1 MNNLKLLPPARV
13 AVLSLCPLRGMVG
26 RMHRFLSIFGRP
38 GLNRRGLTAGALFT
52 AGAALAVFGITPI
65 AAQILP
71 PQMQQMLGP
80 RGGQTGNSGS
90 TSPFGSPSGN
100 SDNNTVI
107 IQPAGPL
114 ARQPRSMLEQILSG
128 RAGVQLNQFGYN
140 DLGAGRAVVLPQMG
154 GVQEEYILGPG
165 DEIVVTLRGQ
175 EAGEYRT
182 FVDRSG
188 RVILPKLNP
197 INVAGRSFGS
207 FRDDLAAAVQRA
219 YVATEAFASL
229 GSVRQIRV
237 TVGGEVNNPG
247 LRVMTGLA
255 SAMDAILVSSGIKKT
270 GSLRNIHILRGGR
283 RINVDLYSVLRGT
296 RGSQL
301 PLITDGDRIIVNPL
315 GATVAITGPVRV
327 PAIYELAPGQP
338 GMTAA
343 SLIAMAGGYT
353 VRGRY
358 DLTLIGLGADG
369 RTNMS
374 NLSNDRALVRDSDVL
389 IVRNTADQTTDRAT
403 LQAGTSN
410 GFSGTYAA
418 PSTRLSSMLR
428 APGVLGDDPY
438 SLFAVISR
446 RDPVS
451 LLRTLVAITPAAVMA
466 GRQDFT
472 LQSDDIVHT
481 FTRTEAVELIR
492 AISWFEER
500 RRRLTAR
507 VQTSGAIPLLGRPEE
522 LPPRQNR
529 QGMGDDLNRDI
540 TWADGNADMRRSN
553 SNAFPDTDG
562 SSNRG
567 NALNGYEGG
576 NFNENTVY
584 NNNAT
589 YNDNSGYYD
598 GYAYDPA
605 SPLNTNNDRAGT
617 SNGGEFGDSG
627 QRSSGVE
634 SLAFSAG
641 GGAGF
646 GRNEGMGGES
656 AANAGAGDLRSGQRQ
671 TRPDPTARY
680 RRELSRVQ
688 RLADALKVEPSIAAN
703 FLQEHL
709 VTLNGAIRGSGN
721 YLVGPDLP
729 LATLV
734 QAAGGTVNWSD
745 KTGVERVS
753 TIVDAVTGHA
763 RTTTQILDINQ
774 TQFATTIVRPK
785 DSYRFP
791 EAMVRLLSGAVTLK
805 GEVRRPGVYNVV
817 RGERLSDLLVRAGGL
832 TEVAYPY
839 GAVFLRKSVAAREQD
854 GFIRAARD
862 LESQLTVSLTR
873 TVGEKQSANPALNY
887 PAIRALVSD
896 LRSQQALGRV
906 SVVAD
911 PAVLATQPQVDIL
924 VEEGDVLY
932 IPSRP
937 ATVTVLGEVMNST
950 SFPSLPNMSVEEY
963 INRAGG
969 YGRYADESLTFV
981 VLPDGTARQAEKSW
995 FALSKDS
1002 IPPGSTIVVP
1012 KDVNPLQLRQLLVDG
1027 TQILSQLAIAAASLA
1042 VLSK

>member
-1 MNNLKLLPPARV
+1 MNNLKPLPPARV
-13 AVLSLCPLRGMVG
+13 AVLSLSPLRGMVG
-26 RMHRFLSIFGRP
+26 RMHRFLSIFGCP

-52 AGAALAVFGITPI
+52 AVAALAVFSVTPL

-71 PQMQQMLGP
+71 PQMQQMLTP
-80 RGGQTGNSGS
+80 RGGQSGS
-90 TSPFGSPSGN
+90 PNGN
-100 SDNNTVI
+100 TDNNTVI

-255 SAMDAILVSSGIKKT
+255 SAMDAILVSSGVKKT

-283 RINVDLYSVLRGT
+283 RINVDLYGVLRGT
-296 RGSQL
+296 GGAQL
-301 PLITDGDRIIVNPL
+301 PLVTDGDRIIVNPL

-374 NLSNDRALVRDSDVL
+374 NLSNDRILVRDSDVL
-389 IVRNTADQTTDRAT
+389 IVRNTADQTADRAT
-403 LQAGTSN
+403 LQAGASN
-410 GFSGTYAA
+410 GFTGTYAA

-438 SLFAVISR
+438 PLFAVISR
-446 RDPVS
+446 RDPIS
-451 LLRTLVAITPAAVMA
+451 LLRTLVAVTPSAVMA
-466 GRQDFT
+466 GRQDFS

-481 FTRTEAVELIR
+481 FTRTEAVDLIR
-492 AISWFEER
+492 AISWFDER
-500 RRRLTAR
+500 RRRLLDR
-507 VQTSGAIPLLGRPEE
+507 VQSAGSVPLLGRPEE

-529 QGMGDDLNRDI
+529 QDGNGDQNRDLMS
-540 TWADGNADMRRSN
+540 ADAGGNSDLLRNNENGSPSN
-553 SNAFPDTDG
+553 DG
-562 SSNRG
+562 ANSSG
-567 NALNGYEGG
+567 NPANGYERD
-576 NFNENTVY
+576 NFTENNVY
-584 NNNAT
+584 TSGAT
-589 YNDNSGYYD
+589 YNGSSGYYD

-605 SPLNTNNDRAGT
+605 SPQNMNGNQAAPNGRAGDT
-617 SNGGEFGDSG
+617 GNAGI
-627 QRSSGVE
+627 E
-634 SLAFSAG
+634 SLALQPGEGSNFGRSDIVG
-641 GGAGF
+641 GGAAVPGATNDA
-646 GRNEGMGGES
+646 RN
-656 AANAGAGDLRSGQRQ
+656 AQRMA
-671 TRPDPTARY
+671 RPDPAARY

-688 RLADALKVEPSIAAN
+688 RLADALKVEPAIAAN

-709 VTLNGAIRGSGN
+709 VTLTGAIRGSGD

-729 LATLV
+729 LSTLV

-753 TIVDAVTGHA
+753 TVVDAGTGRA

-791 EAMVRLLSGAVTLK
+791 EASVPLLAGVVTLK
-805 GEVRRPGVYNVV
+805 GEVRRPGVYNIL

-839 GAVFLRKSVAAREQD
+839 GAVFLRKSVAAREQE
-854 GFIRAARD
+854 GFRQAARD
-862 LESQLTVSLTR
+862 LERQLTVSLARSGNSTA
-873 TVGEKQSANPALNY
+873 SANPAINY
-887 PAIRALVSD
+887 AALRSLVAD
-896 LRSQQALGRV
+896 LRNQQGLGRI
-906 SVVAD
+906 SIIAD
-911 PAVLATQPQVDIL
+911 PAVLATRPQFDPLI
-924 VEEGDVLY
+924 EAGDLLY
-932 IPSRP
+932 IPQRSS
-937 ATVTVLGEVMNST
+937 TVTVMGEVMNST
-950 SFPSLPNMSVEEY
+950 SFAAESGMTVADY
-963 INRAGG
+963 ISRAGG
-969 YGRYADESLTFV
+969 YARFADESRTYL
-981 VLPDGTARQAEKSW
+981 VLPDGTARQIEKSW
-995 FALSKDS
+995 FALRSEA

-1012 KDVNPLQLRQLLVDG
+1012 KDVDPFDLRAMIAQG
-1027 TQILSQLAIAAASLA
+1027 TQILSQLAISVASLA
-1042 VLSK
+1042 VISQRSN

>member
-1 MNNLKLLPPARV
+1 
-13 AVLSLCPLRGMVG
+13 
-26 RMHRFLSIFGRP
+26 MHRFLSIFGRP

-52 AGAALAVFGITPI
+52 AGAALVVFSVTPI

-71 PQMQQMLGP
+71 PQMQQMLGQ
-80 RGGQTGNSGS
+80 RGGQTGNSAA
-90 TSPFGSPSGN
+90 SPFGAQSGN
-100 SDNNTVI
+100 TDNNTVI

-114 ARQPRSMLEQILSG
+114 ARQPRSMLEQILSS

-207 FRDDLAAAVQRA
+207 FREDLAAAVQRA
-219 YVATEAFASL
+219 YVATEAFAGL
-229 GSVRQIRV
+229 GSVRQVRV

-255 SAMDAILVSSGIKKT
+255 SAMDAILVSSGVKKT
-270 GSLRNIHILRGGR
+270 GSLRNIHILRGGK
-283 RINVDLYSVLRGT
+283 RINVDLYGVLRGT
-296 RGSQL
+296 GGAPL
-301 PLITDGDRIIVNPL
+301 PLVTDGDRIIVNPL

-374 NLSNDRALVRDSDVL
+374 NLSNDRTLVRDSDVL
-389 IVRNTADQTTDRAT
+389 IVRNTADQTADRAT
-403 LQAGTSN
+403 LQAGASN

-438 SLFAVISR
+438 PLFAVISR

-451 LLRTLVAITPAAVMA
+451 LLRTLIAVTPTAVMA
-466 GRQDFT
+466 GRQDFS

-492 AISWFEER
+492 AVSWFDER
-500 RRRLTAR
+500 RRRLVDR
-507 VQTSGAIPLLGRPEE
+507 VQTAGSIPLLGRPEE
-522 LPPRQNR
+522 LPPRQNL
-529 QGMGDDLNRDI
+529 QGMGDDPNRDPLSVD
-540 TWADGNADMRRSN
+540 ADNNADPQRSGPN
-553 SNAFPDTDG
+553 QFAGTDEP
-562 SSNRG
+562 SNRG
-567 NALNGYEGG
+567 NAANGYDGW
-576 NFNENTVY
+576 NFNDNSVY

-598 GYAYDPA
+598 GYAYDPE
-605 SPLNTNNDRAGT
+605 SPSNTNNNRPG
-617 SNGGEFGDSG
+617 SNNAFGDTG
-627 QRSSGVE
+627 QGNGGVE
-634 SLAFSAG
+634 SLALSAG
-641 GGAGF
+641 GGSTF
-646 GRNEGMGGES
+646 GRGDIVSGNATS
-656 AANAGAGDLRSGQRQ
+656 ASGTNDPRAALRQP
-671 TRPDPTARY
+671 RPDPTARY

-688 RLADALKVEPSIAAN
+688 RLADSLKVEPAIAAN

-729 LATLV
+729 LSTLV
-734 QAAGGTVNWSD
+734 QAAGGTLNWSD

-753 TIVDAVTGHA
+753 TVVDAGTGRA
-763 RTTTQILDINQ
+763 RTSTQILDINQ

-791 EAMVRLLSGAVTLK
+791 EAIVPLLSGVVTLK

-873 TVGEKQSANPALNY
+873 TVSEKQSANPALNY

-896 LRSQQALGRV
+896 LRSQRALGRV
-906 SVVAD
+906 SIVAD

-950 SFPSLPNMSVEEY
+950 SFPALPNMSVEEY

-1012 KDVNPLQLRQLLVDG
+1012 KDVNPIQLRQLLVDG

>member
-1 MNNLKLLPPARV
+1 MR
-13 AVLSLCPLRGMVG
+13 
-26 RMHRFLSIFGRP
+26 RFLSIFGRP
-38 GLNRRGLTAGALFT
+38 GLNRRGLTTGALFT
-52 AGAALAVFGITPI
+52 AGAAIAVFSVTPI

-80 RGGQTGNSGS
+80 RGGNSGA
-90 TSPFGSPSGN
+90 SPFGSQGSN
-100 SDNNTVI
+100 SDNGTVI

-114 ARQPRSMLEQILSG
+114 ARQPRSMLEQILSS

-229 GSVRQIRV
+229 GSVRQVRV

-255 SAMDAILVSSGIKKT
+255 SAMDAILVSSGVKKT

-283 RINVDLYSVLRGT
+283 RISVDLYGVLRGT
-296 RGSQL
+296 GGAQL
-301 PLITDGDRIIVNPL
+301 PLVTDGDRIIVNPL

-403 LQAGTSN
+403 LQAGASN
-410 GFSGTYAA
+410 GFTGTYSA

-438 SLFAVISR
+438 PLFAVISR

-451 LLRTLVAITPAAVMA
+451 LLRTLVAVTPSAVMA
-466 GRQDFT
+466 GRQDFS

-481 FTRTEAVELIR
+481 FTRTEAVDLIR
-492 AISWFEER
+492 AISWFDER
-500 RRRLTAR
+500 RRRLVDS
-507 VQTSGAIPLLGRPEE
+507 VQTPGFIPLLGRPEE
-522 LPPRQNR
+522 LPPRPNR
-529 QGMGDDLNRDI
+529 QDMGDDPNRD
-540 TWADGNADMRRSN
+540 ADPQRSGPNQFAGTDASSTPGNVA
-553 SNAFPDTDG
+553 
-562 SSNRG
+562 
-567 NALNGYEGG
+567 NGFDGG
-576 NFNENTVY
+576 NFNDNALY

-605 SPLNTNNDRAGT
+605 SPLNAN
-617 SNGGEFGDSG
+617 SNRTGSNSGSGENG
-627 QRSSGVE
+627 QSSAGVE

-641 GGAGF
+641 GGSGF
-646 GRNEGMGGES
+646 GRSDVIGGNVAS
-656 AANAGAGDLRSGQRQ
+656 TGGATDPRNALRQP
-671 TRPDPTARY
+671 RPDPTARY
-680 RRELSRVQ
+680 RLELSRVQ
-688 RLADALKVEPSIAAN
+688 RLADALKVEPAIAAN

-729 LATLV
+729 LSTLV

-753 TIVDAVTGHA
+753 TVVDGVTGRA
-763 RTTTQILDINQ
+763 RTTTQVLDINQ
-774 TQFATTIVRPK
+774 QQFATTIVRPK

-791 EAMVRLLSGAVTLK
+791 EAAVQLLAGVVTLK
-805 GEVRRPGVYNVV
+805 GEVRRPGAYNVM

-839 GAVFLRKSVAAREQD
+839 GAVFLRKSVAAREHE
-854 GFIRAARD
+854 GFQQAARD
-862 LESQLTVSLTR
+862 LERQLTVSLARSGSSTA
-873 TVGEKQSANPALNY
+873 SANPAINY
-887 PAIRALVSD
+887 AAVRGLVDD
-896 LRSQQALGRV
+896 LRNQKGLGRI
-906 SVVAD
+906 SVLAD
-911 PAVLATQPQVDIL
+911 PAVLATRPQLDPLI
-924 VEEGDVLY
+924 ESGDVLF
-932 IPSRP
+932 IPQRSS
-937 ATVTVLGEVMNST
+937 TVTVMGEVMNST
-950 SFPSLPNMSVEEY
+950 SIPVQPAMTVADY
-963 INRAGG
+963 ISRAGG
-969 YGRYADESLTFV
+969 YARFADESRTYL
-981 VLPDGTARQAEKSW
+981 VLPDGTARQMEKSW
-995 FALSKDS
+995 FAMRSET

-1012 KDVNPLQLRQLLVDG
+1012 KDVDPFDLRAMIAQG
-1027 TQILSQLAIAAASLA
+1027 TQILSQLAISVASLA
-1042 VLSK
+1042 VISSRSSN

>member
-1 MNNLKLLPPARV
+1 MR
-13 AVLSLCPLRGMVG
+13 
-26 RMHRFLSIFGRP
+26 RFLSIFGRP
-38 GLNRRGLTAGALFT
+38 GLNHRGLTAGALFT
-52 AGAALAVFGITPI
+52 AGAALAVFGVTPI

-80 RGGQTGNSGS
+80 RVGQTGNSGS
-90 TSPFGSPSGN
+90 ASPFGSPSGN
-100 SDNNTVI
+100 TDNNTVI

-114 ARQPRSMLEQILSG
+114 ARQPRSMLEQILSS

-140 DLGAGRAVVLPQMG
+140 DLGAGRAVALPQMG

-207 FRDDLAAAVQRA
+207 FREDLAAAVQRA

-255 SAMDAILVSSGIKKT
+255 SAMDAILVSSGVKKT

-283 RINVDLYSVLRGT
+283 RINVDLYGVLRGT
-296 RGSQL
+296 GGAQL
-301 PLITDGDRIIVNPL
+301 PLVTDGDRIIVNPL

-374 NLSNDRALVRDSDVL
+374 NLSSDRALVRDSDVL
-389 IVRNTADQTTDRAT
+389 IVRNTADQTADRAT
-403 LQAGTSN
+403 LQAGPSN

-438 SLFAVISR
+438 PLFAVISR

-451 LLRTLVAITPAAVMA
+451 LLRTLVAVTPSAVMA
-466 GRQDFT
+466 GRQDFS

-481 FTRTEAVELIR
+481 FTRTEAVDLIR
-492 AISWFEER
+492 AISWFDER
-500 RRRLTAR
+500 RRRLVDA
-507 VQTSGAIPLLGRPEE
+507 VQTPGSIPLLGRPEE

-529 QGMGDDLNRDI
+529 PDMGGDPNRDPLSAE
-540 TWADGNADMRRSN
+540 ADGNADPQRSGPN
-553 SNAFPDTDG
+553 RFAGTDD

-567 NALNGYEGG
+567 NASNDGG
-576 NFNENTVY
+576 NFNEYTAY
-584 NNNAT
+584 NNTAT

-605 SPLNTNNDRAGT
+605 SPLSTNTNRPETGQGNAG
-617 SNGGEFGDSG
+617 D
-627 QRSSGVE
+627 E
-634 SLAFSAG
+634 SLTG
-641 GGAGF
+641 GGSGF
-646 GRNEGMGGES
+646 GRADGGN
-656 AANAGAGDLRSGQRQ
+656 AASTGGANDPRNALRQP
-671 TRPDPTARY
+671 RPDPTARY

-688 RLADALKVEPSIAAN
+688 RLADALKVEPAIAAN

-709 VTLNGAIRGSGN
+709 VTINGAIRGSGN

-729 LATLV
+729 LSTLL

-753 TIVDAVTGHA
+753 TVVDAVTGRA
-763 RTTTQILDINQ
+763 RTTTQVLDINQ
-774 TQFATTIVRPK
+774 QQFATTIVRPK

-791 EAMVRLLSGAVTLK
+791 EAAVQLLTGVVTLK

-839 GAVFLRKSVAAREQD
+839 GAVFLRKSVAALERE
-854 GFIRAARD
+854 GFQQAARD
-862 LESQLTVSLTR
+862 LERQLTVSLAR
-873 TVGEKQSANPALNY
+873 SGSSIASANPAINY
-887 PAIRALVSD
+887 PALRALVDD
-896 LRSQQALGRV
+896 LRNQKGLGRI
-906 SVVAD
+906 SVLAD
-911 PAVLATQPQVDIL
+911 PAVLATRPQLDPLIETGDI
-924 VEEGDVLY
+924 LY
-932 IPSRP
+932 IPQRSS
-937 ATVTVLGEVMNST
+937 TVTVMGEVMNST
-950 SFPSLPNMSVEEY
+950 SVLVEVGMTVADY
-963 INRAGG
+963 IGRSGG
-969 YGRYADESLTFV
+969 YARFADESRTYL
-981 VLPDGTARQAEKSW
+981 VLPDGTVRQIEKSW
-995 FALSKDS
+995 FSMRNET

-1012 KDVNPLQLRQLLVDG
+1012 KEVNPFDLMTMITQG
-1027 TQILSQLAIAAASLA
+1027 TQIFSQLALSVATLA
-1042 VLSK
+1042 VISR

>member
-1 MNNLKLLPPARV
+1 MR
-13 AVLSLCPLRGMVG
+13 
-26 RMHRFLSIFGRP
+26 RFLSIFGRL
-38 GLNRRGLTAGALFT
+38 GLNRRGLTAAALLA
-52 AGAALAVFGITPI
+52 AGAALVTFTVTPI

-71 PQMQQMLGP
+71 QQMQQMLNP
-80 RGGQTGNSGS
+80 RGGQTGGGMSA
-90 TSPFGSPSGN
+90 SPFGSQSGN
-100 SDNNTVI
+100 TDNGTVI
-107 IQPAGPL
+107 IQPSGPL

-154 GVQEEYILGPG
+154 GVQEAYILGPG

-197 INVAGRSFGS
+197 INVAGRTFGS

-255 SAMDAILVSSGIKKT
+255 SVMDAILISSGIKKT
-270 GSLRNIHILRGGR
+270 GSLRNVHILRGGR
-283 RINVDLYSVLRGT
+283 RINVDLYGVLRGT
-296 RGSQL
+296 AGAQL
-301 PLITDGDRIIVNPL
+301 PLLTDGDRIIVNPL

-343 SLIAMAGGYT
+343 SLIALAGGYT

-358 DLTLIGLGADG
+358 DLTLIGLGEDG
-369 RTNMS
+369 RTQMS
-374 NLSNDRALVRDSDVL
+374 NLPSDRTLVRDSDVL
-389 IVRNTADQTTDRAT
+389 IVRNTADQTAGRAT
-403 LQAGTSN
+403 LQAGAAN
-410 GFSGTYAA
+410 GFSGTYATGA
-418 PSTRLSSMLR
+418 TRLSSMLR

-438 SLFAVISR
+438 PLFAVISR

-451 LLRTLVAITPAAVMA
+451 LLRTLVAVTPSAVMA
-466 GRQDFT
+466 GRQDFS

-492 AISWFEER
+492 AISWFDER
-500 RRRLTAR
+500 RRRLLDR
-507 VQTSGAIPLLGRPEE
+507 VQSPGTIPLLGRPEE

-529 QGMGDDLNRDI
+529 QDGNDDTNRDLLSGE
-540 TWADGNADMRRSN
+540 TTGNGDPLRSN
-553 SNAFPDTDG
+553 ENGLSGTDG
-562 SSNRG
+562 TNNPG
-567 NALNGYEGG
+567 NQANSYERG
-576 NFNENTVY
+576 NFNENNVY
-584 NNNAT
+584 NSRAT
-589 YNDNSGYYD
+589 YNGSSGYYD

-605 SPLNTNNDRAGT
+605 SPQNINGNEAGPNGGAGDVGQ
-617 SNGGEFGDSG
+617 SNGGI
-627 QRSSGVE
+627 E
-634 SLAFSAG
+634 SLALAPGGGSNFGRSDIVG
-641 GGAGF
+641 GGAAVG
-646 GRNEGMGGES
+646 GATNDPRN
-656 AANAGAGDLRSGQRQ
+656 AQRMA
-671 TRPDPTARY
+671 RPDPTARY

-688 RLADALKVEPSIAAN
+688 RLADALKVEPAIAAN

-709 VTLNGAIRGSGN
+709 VTLTGAIRGSGD

-729 LATLV
+729 LSTLV

-753 TIVDAVTGHA
+753 TIVDAGTGRA

-791 EAMVRLLSGAVTLK
+791 EASVRLLAGVVTLK
-805 GEVRRPGVYNVV
+805 GEVRRPGVYNIV

-839 GAVFLRKSVAAREQD
+839 GAVFLRKSVAAREHD
-854 GFIRAARD
+854 GFLRAAKE

-873 TVGEKQSANPALNY
+873 TISEKQSSNPALNY
-887 PAIRALVSD
+887 PAIRALVND
-896 LRSQQALGRV
+896 LRSQQALGRI
-906 SVVAD
+906 SIVAD
-911 PAVLATQPQVDIL
+911 PAVLATRPEVDFL

-932 IPSRP
+932 VPQRP

-950 SFPSLPNMSVEEY
+950 SFPSQANMTIEEY

-995 FALSKDS
+995 FAFGSQA

-1012 KDVNPLQLRQLLVDG
+1012 KDVNPLELRQLLVDG

-1042 VLSK
+1042 VLNK

>member
-1 MNNLKLLPPARV
+1 
-13 AVLSLCPLRGMVG
+13 
-26 RMHRFLSIFGRP
+26 MHRFLSIFGRP

-52 AGAALAVFGITPI
+52 AGAALVMFGVKPI

-71 PQMQQMLGP
+71 PQMQQMLGQ
-80 RGGQTGNSGS
+80 RGGNGGGS
-90 TSPFGSPSGN
+90 SLGSQGSN
-100 SDNNTVI
+100 SDNGTVI

-114 ARQPRSMLEQILSG
+114 ARQPRSMLEQILSS

-255 SAMDAILVSSGIKKT
+255 SAMDAILVSSGVKKT

-283 RINVDLYSVLRGT
+283 RINVDLYGVLRGT
-296 RGSQL
+296 GGAQL
-301 PLITDGDRIIVNPL
+301 PLVTDGDRIIVNPL

-343 SLIAMAGGYT
+343 SLIGMAGGYT

-374 NLSNDRALVRDSDVL
+374 NLSNDRTLVRDSDVL

-403 LQAGTSN
+403 LQAGAGN
-410 GFSGTYAA
+410 GFTGTYAA

-438 SLFAVISR
+438 PLFAVISR

-451 LLRTLVAITPAAVMA
+451 LLRTLVAVTPSAVMA
-466 GRQDFT
+466 GRQDFS

-492 AISWFEER
+492 AITWFDER
-500 RRRLTAR
+500 RRLLVGR
-507 VQTSGAIPLLGRPEE
+507 VQTSGSIPLLGRPEE
-522 LPPRQNR
+522 LPPQR
-529 QGMGDDLNRDI
+529 GMGFLPNREGFTNERGSNVDSRNNSENAYFPNPGLGS
-540 TWADGNADMRRSN
+540 TGNA
-553 SNAFPDTDG
+553 A
-562 SSNRG
+562 
-567 NALNGYEGG
+567 NGYEGDSLD
-576 NFNENTVY
+576 ENNLY
-584 NNNAT
+584 NSNST
-589 YNDNSGYYD
+589 YNDRNGYYD
-598 GYAYDPA
+598 GYAFDPA
-605 SPLNTNNDRAGT
+605 GASNAFNDQGRSNTSGEVGQGT
-617 SNGGEFGDSG
+617 SGRD
-627 QRSSGVE
+627 V
-634 SLAFSAG
+634 FSPSAD
-641 GGAGF
+641 GGAGI
-646 GRNEGMGGES
+646 GGNGNMAGDRVGMGG
-656 AANAGAGDLRSGQRQ
+656 GVDLRNAQRQ
-671 TRPDPTARY
+671 ARPDPTARY
-680 RRELSRVQ
+680 RLELSRVQ
-688 RLADALKVEPSIAAN
+688 RLADALKVEPAIAAN

-709 VTLNGAIRGSGN
+709 VTLTGAVRGSGS

-745 KTGVERVS
+745 KTGVERITTV
-753 TIVDAVTGHA
+753 VDSATGQA
-763 RTTTQILDINQ
+763 RTTTQVLDINQ
-774 TQFATTIVRPK
+774 QQFATTIVRPK
-785 DSYRFP
+785 DNYRFP
-791 EAMVRLLSGAVTLK
+791 EAAVALVSGTVTLR

-832 TEVAYPY
+832 TAVAYPY
-839 GAVFLRKSVAAREQD
+839 GAVFLRKSVAAREQE
-854 GFIRAARD
+854 GYLQAARD
-862 LESQLTVSLTR
+862 LERQLTVSMTR
-873 TVGEKQSANPALNY
+873 SPVGTAANNPAINY
-887 PAIRALVSD
+887 AALRALVND

-911 PAVLATQPQVDIL
+911 PAVLATRPQADPLI
-924 VEEGDVLY
+924 EGGDVLF
-932 IPSRP
+932 IPQRP
-937 ATVTVLGEVMNST
+937 STVTVLGEVMNAT
-950 SFPSLPNMSVEEY
+950 SFQADPAMTVADY
-963 INRAGG
+963 VNRAGG
-969 YGRYADESLTFV
+969 HARFADGARTYL
-981 VLPDGTARQAEKSW
+981 VLPDGSARQIEKSW
-995 FALSKDS
+995 FSLRGDS
-1002 IPPGSTIVVP
+1002 IPPGSTIIVP
-1012 KDVNPLQLRQLLVDG
+1012 KDVDPFDFRAILVQG
-1027 TQILSQLAIAAASLA
+1027 TQLMSQLAISAASLA
-1042 VLSK
+1042 VLNQGRD

>member
-1 MNNLKLLPPARV
+1 
-13 AVLSLCPLRGMVG
+13 
-26 RMHRFLSIFGRP
+26 MHRFLSIFGRLR
-38 GLNRRGLTAGALFT
+38 LNFCGLTAGSLFS
-52 AGAALAVFGITPI
+52 AGTALAVFSITPI

-100 SDNNTVI
+100 TDNNTVI

-114 ARQPRSMLEQILSG
+114 ARQPRSMLEQILSS

-207 FRDDLAAAVQRA
+207 FREDLAAAVQRA

-255 SAMDAILVSSGIKKT
+255 SAMDAILVSSGVKKT

-283 RINVDLYSVLRGT
+283 RINVDLYGVLRGT
-296 RGSQL
+296 GGAQL
-301 PLITDGDRIIVNPL
+301 PLVTDGDRIIVNPL

-374 NLSNDRALVRDSDVL
+374 NLSNDRTLLRDSDVL

-403 LQAGTSN
+403 LQAGAGN
-410 GFSGTYAA
+410 GFTGTYAA

-438 SLFAVISR
+438 PLFAVISR

-451 LLRTLVAITPAAVMA
+451 LLRTLVAVTPSAVMA
-466 GRQDFT
+466 GRQDFS

-481 FTRTEAVELIR
+481 FTRTEAVDLIR
-492 AISWFEER
+492 AISWFDER
-500 RRRLTAR
+500 RRRLVDR
-507 VQTSGAIPLLGRPEE
+507 VQTPGSIPLLGRPEE
-522 LPPRQNR
+522 LPPRPNR
-529 QGMGDDLNRDI
+529 QEMGDDPNRDPLA
-540 TWADGNADMRRSN
+540 ADAEGNVDPQRSGPNQFAGTDASSSRINAANGIDGGIFNDN
-553 SNAFPDTDG
+553 S
-562 SSNRG
+562 
-567 NALNGYEGG
+567 
-576 NFNENTVY
+576 VY

-598 GYAYDPA
+598 GYAFDPA
-605 SPLNTNNDRAGT
+605 NPSNTNNNR
-617 SNGGEFGDSG
+617 GGGNNAFGETGQGSG
-627 QRSSGVE
+627 GVE
-634 SLAFSAG
+634 SLALSSG
-641 GGAGF
+641 GGSTF
-646 GRNEGMGGES
+646 GRGDIVGGNVTS
-656 AANAGAGDLRSGQRQ
+656 TSGANDPRAMLRQP
-671 TRPDPTARY
+671 RPDPTARY

-688 RLADALKVEPSIAAN
+688 RLADSLKVEPAIAAN

-729 LATLV
+729 LSTLV
-734 QAAGGTVNWSD
+734 QAAGGTLNWSD

-753 TIVDAVTGHA
+753 TVVDVVTGRA
-763 RTTTQILDINQ
+763 RTTKQVLDINQ
-774 TQFATTIVRPK
+774 QQFATTIVRPK

-791 EAMVRLLSGAVTLK
+791 EATVQLLAGVVTLK

-817 RGERLSDLLVRAGGL
+817 RGERLSDILVRAGGL

-839 GAVFLRKSVAAREQD
+839 GAVFLRKSVAAREMD
-854 GFIRAARD
+854 GFQRAARE

-873 TVGEKQSANPALNY
+873 TVSEKQSANPALNY
-887 PAIRALVSD
+887 PAIRALVND
-896 LRSQQALGRV
+896 LRSQQALGRI
-906 SVVAD
+906 SIVAD
-911 PAVLATQPQVDIL
+911 PAVLATRPQVDFL

-950 SFPSLPNMSVEEY
+950 SFPSQPNMTVEEY

-981 VLPDGTARQAEKSW
+981 VLPDGTARQVEKSW
-995 FALSKDS
+995 FAFGKDS

-1012 KDVNPLQLRQLLVDG
+1012 KDVNPLELRQLLVDG